1 MNSTELG
8 RVLARIAVAD
18 KRNIDEITIAH
29 WNECI
34 GDLPYAATM
43 TAITDHFRN
52 STDYL
57 MPAHLV
63 RAVTAARRLELPATM
78 SPEAPEDCGAHRWMP
93 DGTCL
98 HCTTRPALEEARA

>member
-1 MNSTELG
+1 MNSTELK

-18 KRNIDEITIAH
+18 KRIVDEVTLAH

-34 GDLPYAATM
+34 GDLPYEATM
-43 TAITDHFRN
+43 LAITSHFRN

-63 RAVTAARRLELPATM
+63 RAVNAARQLELPQTM
-78 SPEAPEDCGAHRWMP
+78 SPEAPDDCGRHRWLA

-98 HCTTRPALEEARA
+98 YCTTRREVNA